1 MCLGIG
7 ADMAPVPF
15 WVYRAK
21 MSVHDGGNSDA
32 CCANCKAHIG
42 SSNIT
47 RTIHEGFGRYSGRAL
62 FTSAGEIT
70 RRLI

>member
-21 MSVHDGGNSDA
+21 CVSMLGGA
-32 CCANCKAHIG
+32 VLMRVVQIAKPI
-42 SSNIT
+42 
-47 RTIHEGFGRYSGRAL
+47 
-62 FTSAGEIT
+62 
-70 RRLI
+70 